1 MSGYRLVEDFSAAIQ
16 RGSPTCE
23 LGSERVLYKRKF
35 CSLREAVMLIADHL
49 ADADRERY
57 ADPVAALRDARA
69 QLLQAL
75 FEGAV
80 RSEGVS
86 YEVGPQEY
94 GPPSIEYDRWI
105 PIDRGTWLHEK
116 CEESDHIYHIDSVE
130 VCWDRDAG
138 SAASSCIGLWLKRR
152 SSCLSPSLGA
162 YGLQDA
168 PRVLVSRTRRPET
181 ASRRARV

>member
-1 MSGYRLVEDFSAAIQ
+1 
-16 RGSPTCE
+16 
-23 LGSERVLYKRKF
+23 
-35 CSLREAVMLIADHL
+35 MLIADHL
-49 ADADRERY
+49 AAPIGNATRI
-57 ADPVAALRDARA
+57 
-69 QLLQAL
+69 QLPPSAMQEHAQAL

-130 VCWDRDAG
+130 VYWDRDAG

-162 YGLQDA
+162 YGLRDA
-168 PRVLVSRTRRPET
+168 PPRSGQPNTT
-181 ASRRARV
+181 S